1 VSVLPQL
8 ERELSAAHARRRS
21 RRLPRIG
28 FGFGA
33 APIALAAAVAVA
45 VVVVAVALVRG
56 RSPEPPAGSPT
67 VVYRGFISFTY
78 AAGGSL
84 YGITPDRPTSPAVS
98 TPPHLVRIDPGSGH
112 VLARQL
118 LAPPGKHLQGG
129 GTVQPVPAP
138 QRLLLAAGS
147 LWFSASDSQHTWLW
161 RLDPRSLAVRR
172 LTLLPGGGAGQNG
185 SLAVAGGWLWVVNKD
200 TLVRVSPRTGRVTG
214 SRPFSRSIVGLANGV
229 AADESGRTLVLTV
242 AGPRTGSRVELL
254 DPRTGAP
261 IASSARF
268 SGTTAQIVGVL
279 DGGAWINSLAFAG
292 GPARIDLRTL
302 KVTAR
307 LGRAALP
314 AVVLD
319 GIVEVSG
326 KGSWRCVDPATGR
339 LLGTTSPI
347 VAVDGTTAYVTVQRQ
362 GIPEIHRETLD
373 PRCLGGS

>member
-1 VSVLPQL
+1 
-8 ERELSAAHARRRS
+8 
-21 RRLPRIG
+21 
-28 FGFGA
+28 
-33 APIALAAAVAVA
+33 
-45 VVVVAVALVRG
+45 
-56 RSPEPPAGSPT
+56 
-67 VVYRGFISFTY
+67 
-78 AAGGSL
+78 
-84 YGITPDRPTSPAVS
+84 
-98 TPPHLVRIDPGSGH
+98 
-112 VLARQL
+112 
-118 LAPPGKHLQGG
+118 
-129 GTVQPVPAP
+129 
-138 QRLLLAAGS
+138 
-147 LWFSASDSQHTWLW
+147 
-161 RLDPRSLAVRR
+161 
-172 LTLLPGGGAGQNG
+172 
-185 SLAVAGGWLWVVNKD
+185 
-200 TLVRVSPRTGRVTG
+200 
-214 SRPFSRSIVGLANGV
+214 VGLANGV

-339 LLGTTSPI
+339 LLATTSPI